1 MFLKYISLRKI
12 TKRIGNVTKK
22 FPLIHRFLAKIFNLY
37 IIYCIPIL
45 NFHKKFK
52 YYRKKDIT
60 KILGLQSINIIKS
73 KNIDLTSRDN
83 LIKSTKS
90 IKVKEGGW
98 CVYYKNA
105 FDIIDQN
112 LFLDSYKNKSIGLKI
127 LINNKNKNPKK
138 SRNSYG
144 LRPFGKYADVRE
156 ILRVGNR
163 LNLLNIGPK
172 IYDLINLEDKN
183 GLRSFAYLVENIEG
197 KGKINNN
204 ELNYFFK
211 RINSDPWLKPT
222 WATTKL
228 IDDFDLDK
236 ENTNFIKDVNGFTK
250 FIDFQSFSI
259 IDENAYINDIVKD
272 FGSTSFGAKRIFSK
286 ENFLYQVLP
295 EVQDGKRD
303 TLTRWSEFDK
313 IFKKIIFSLKG
324 KTILDVGCNIGMNC
338 YYALSRGAKFTYGID
353 TENISIK
360 SKTLLNALGVTRS
373 EIFGLD
379 LNSNLDLNKINNLL
393 VNNIDILFYCSIDG
407 HIGYPNQ
414 IREIPF
420 KYILHEGHPNT
431 SIEENID
438 NLLKHNWLNK
448 KSYKILYKNYIE
460 DGDSP
465 SRPLL
470 FVSR

>member
-183 GLRSFAYLVENIEG
+183 GLRSFAYLVENIE
-197 KGKINNN
+197 
-204 ELNYFFK
+204 E
-211 RINSDPWLKPT
+211 
-222 WATTKL
+222 
-228 IDDFDLDK
+228 K
-236 ENTNFIKDVNGFTK
+236 EK
-250 FIDFQSFSI
+250 SI
-259 IDENAYINDIVKD
+259 I
-272 FGSTSFGAKRIFSK
+272 
-286 ENFLYQVLP
+286 
-295 EVQDGKRD
+295 
-303 TLTRWSEFDK
+303 
-313 IFKKIIFSLKG
+313 
-324 KTILDVGCNIGMNC
+324 MN
-338 YYALSRGAKFTYGID
+338 
-353 TENISIK
+353 
-360 SKTLLNALGVTRS
+360 
-373 EIFGLD
+373 
-379 LNSNLDLNKINNLL
+379 
-393 VNNIDILFYCSIDG
+393 
-407 HIGYPNQ
+407 
-414 IREIPF
+414 
-420 KYILHEGHPNT
+420 
-431 SIEENID
+431 
-438 NLLKHNWLNK
+438 
-448 KSYKILYKNYIE
+448 
-460 DGDSP
+460 
-465 SRPLL
+465 
-470 FVSR
+470 